1 MSLNVILYTWKIV
14 STANSTEIHKDI
26 DLEVQLVDIQNEG
39 DSINT
44 GQLNHVPTTHML
56 ANTLV
61 T

>member
-1 MSLNVILYTWKIV
+1 V

-26 DLEVQLVDIQNEG
+26 DLEVQLVDMQNEG
-39 DSINT
+39 DNINK
-44 GQLNHVPTTHML
+44 GQLNHGPTTHML